1 MKGERLGIIGKNGSG
16 KSTFLNLITNNKL
29 IDTGSIKIKRILT
42 LVFFDQSGSQFKDQ
56 DSIKENMIPGGG
68 ILLMLLE
75 KKFIFAGI

>member
-29 IDTGSIKIKRILT
+29 IDTGSIKKKKNINFS
-42 LVFFDQSGSQFKDQ
+42 FFDQSGSQFKDQ

-68 ILLMLLE
+68 DFIDVAG